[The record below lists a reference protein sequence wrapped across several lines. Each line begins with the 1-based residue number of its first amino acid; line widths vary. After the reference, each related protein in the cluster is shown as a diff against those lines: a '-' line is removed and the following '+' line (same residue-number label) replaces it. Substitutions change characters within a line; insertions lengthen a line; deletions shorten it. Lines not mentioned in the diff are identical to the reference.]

1 MFQNAREKG
10 TEHFAPADPP
20 RSRANKRRGRG
31 SYANDRPPVLGTVG
45 RVSGQVRL
53 RVVTNTMQTTLR
65 AHVEQFTGQ
74 GTHVYTDE
82 YDSYATIERPHTTVC
97 HAARE
102 WARDADGDGRREAD

>member
-1 MFQNAREKG
+1 MRGKKG
-10 TEHFAPADPP
+10 TEHFDLADPP

-31 SYANDRPPVLGTVG
+31 TFANDRPPILGTLG

-53 RVVTNTMQTTLR
+53 RVVLDTQQITLR
-65 AHVEQFTGQ
+65 AQVERFTGT

-82 YDSYATIERPHTTVC
+82 YGSYATIRRPHTTVC

-102 WARDADGDGRREAD
+102 WAC